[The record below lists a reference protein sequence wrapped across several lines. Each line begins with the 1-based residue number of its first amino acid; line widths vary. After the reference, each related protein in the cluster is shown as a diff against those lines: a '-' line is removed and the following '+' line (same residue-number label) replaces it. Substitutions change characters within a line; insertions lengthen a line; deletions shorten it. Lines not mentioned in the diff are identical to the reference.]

1 MPALI
6 EGLTQLS
13 IVRPEA
19 TLSTPG
25 AYVWMAQ
32 FLIEKSTQ
40 SNDYEIH
47 RKNIG
52 LNIKTQTESH
62 DNYPI
67 RKKKKNIETQT
78 RLKGRAAEIT
88 MRSSGSG
95 GESGGRG
102 GFVDV
107 EQQEKE
113 ERESLLSASGSSS
126 SASSSSSSTSSL
138 ISQIQEL
145 AKLLQLGVLTMEEF
159 SGELFYSSKPF
170 VFFEYHEKY

>member
-32 FLIEKSTQ
+32 FLIGKSTQ
-40 SNDYEIH
+40 SEDYELR
-47 RKNIG
+47 RKNKG

-62 DNYPI
+62 EHYPV
-67 RKKKKNIETQT
+67 RAKKKTIETQT
-78 RLKGRAAEIT
+78 RLKGRAADIT
-88 MRSSGSG
+88 MRSS
-95 GESGGRG
+95 ESRSG

-113 ERESLLSASGSSS
+113 ERESLSGSSS
-126 SASSSSSSTSSL
+126 SSSASL

-159 SGELFYSSKPF
+159 SGEFVSSLLFFFFFFFFIF
-170 VFFEYHEKY
+170 VFF

>member
-67 RKKKKNIETQT
+67 RKKIKNIETQT

-95 GESGGRG
+95 GGSGGRG

-126 SASSSSSSTSSL
+126 SASSSSL

-170 VFFEYHEKY
+170 VFLIP